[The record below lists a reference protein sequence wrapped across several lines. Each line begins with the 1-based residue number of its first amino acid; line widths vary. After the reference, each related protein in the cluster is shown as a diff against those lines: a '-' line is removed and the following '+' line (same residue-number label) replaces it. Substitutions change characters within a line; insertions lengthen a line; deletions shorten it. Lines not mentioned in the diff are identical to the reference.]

1 MVYDHGVSGGRPTAA
16 PYSDSLGSPAA
27 GGRFAVTVPP
37 TVGTHPHPT
46 LQDSPPAETDA
57 QRATTTETD
66 QSRPDTDRPD
76 RTAIVVARDVDSP
89 DTTEIERLARAAA
102 YAVVDAVTQRREE
115 DSQYNVGRGKAEEL
129 ARRVVETEPDAVL
142 FDAELTPGQY
152 SSLTALLPDG
162 VRIIDRHRLVLDI
175 FEDGAGGKAARLQVE
190 LAKLRYERPRVRET
204 EERTHMQRAAET
216 GSQLV
221 DIEKRIRTVERKL
234 DALGDRASD
243 RRAERRAQGFDLVA
257 IAGYTN
263 AGKSTLLHRLAD
275 DLSIAELAP
284 DHDDI
289 DGVAEVEDRLF
300 KTLETTTRR
309 ATIDGRRV
317 LLTDTVGLVDG
328 IPHDLVASFSATLDA
343 VADSDA
349 ALLVVDASDPV
360 AAMRSKLRVSLA
372 EIDDPRGELLVVLNK
387 ADLVTDEELTAR
399 RRVVEAVAGEQV
411 AATVAVS
418 ALEGRGTERLA
429 DAVVDALPNE
439 RATFDLPNTGATQ
452 AFLAWAHD
460 HGRVSAE
467 YAGERVSVQFS
478 ARPAVVE
485 RARSRAAGI
494 RTD

>member
-1 MVYDHGVSGGRPTAA
+1 MVRHRWGTL
-16 PYSDSLGSPAA
+16 PY
-27 GGRFAVTVPP
+27 R
-37 TVGTHPHPT
+37 T
-46 LQDSPPAETDA
+46 LQDSPHAETDA
-57 QRATTTETD
+57 ERTNSAEHSRTD
-66 QSRPDTDRPD
+66 IEDAD
-76 RTAIVVARDVDSP
+76 RTAIVVARDPEDP
-89 DTTEIERLARAAA
+89 DTTEIERLAAAA
-102 YAVVDAVTQRREE
+102 TYAVVDAVTQRREE

-175 FEDGAGGKAARLQVE
+175 FEDGAGDKAARLQVE

-275 DLSIAELAP
+275 DLSIAGLAP

-289 DGVAEVEDRLF
+289 DGVAEVADRLF

-328 IPHDLVASFSATLDA
+328 VPHDLVASFSATLDA

-372 EIDDPRGELLVVLNK
+372 EIDAPG
-387 ADLVTDEELTAR
+387 
-399 RRVVEAVAGEQV
+399 
-411 AATVAVS
+411 VS
-418 ALEGRGTERLA
+418 
-429 DAVVDALPNE
+429 
-439 RATFDLPNTGATQ
+439 
-452 AFLAWAHD
+452 
-460 HGRVSAE
+460 
-467 YAGERVSVQFS
+467 Y
-478 ARPAVVE
+478 
-485 RARSRAAGI
+485 
-494 RTD
+494 